1 MKVKYVGPNASVA
14 LRPEFDVIVEN
25 GQEVDLPSEVVN
37 ELVATG
43 EWEKPSTKKPSGEEE

>member
-1 MKVKYVGPNASVA
+1 MKVKYVGPNASVV

-43 EWEKPSTKKPSGEEE
+43 EWEKPSKSTPSGEEE

>member
-1 MKVKYVGPNASVA
+1 VKVKYVGPNASVE
-14 LRPEFDVIVEN
+14 LRPESDLVVEN

-43 EWEKPSTKKPSGEEE
+43 EWEKPSAKKPSGEEE